1 MHILASDGWITP
13 LGTMPA
19 KPEDVLANID
29 QICDLTHY
37 HAPMTV
43 YDEFNAVAAAAR
55 RQGVR

>member
-1 MHILASDGWITP
+1 
-13 LGTMPA
+13 MPA